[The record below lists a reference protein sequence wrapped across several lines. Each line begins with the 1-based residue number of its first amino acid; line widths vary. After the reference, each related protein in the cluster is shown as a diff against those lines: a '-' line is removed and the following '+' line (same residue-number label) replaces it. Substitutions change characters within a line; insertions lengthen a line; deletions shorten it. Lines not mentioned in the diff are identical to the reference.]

1 MTASKLLTQQHP
13 INTLPAFHPA
23 NPFNPGMFRALHPPY
38 RNRPTNVLFESI
50 RTLSIIRRA
59 RHRGEDKA
67 RIMSSENNRPDADI
81 LIVGGGLSGTLLA
94 VQLLRLP
101 GQRRIV
107 IIEPRPE
114 LGRGEAYS
122 ATELGHTLNGN
133 AARMSVDPDD
143 TEDLTRW
150 LGDFIAA
157 GGWPESDEQHVPVG
171 ELFPPRGIF
180 GLYVQ
185 QRLAEAQAVGA
196 QFGSTVEHVH
206 GEAVDLQVEPS
217 GVRITLAD
225 NRELTGR
232 FSVLATGMFAAA
244 RTPQRDSNALNAAA
258 VDPWGVKAMRHLDPQ
273 GRVLIIGS
281 GLTMVDAVVSLE
293 QAGHRGPID
302 VFSRHGLLPHVR
314 RQPPSWPDFLAA
326 DHSIRSTRQLVRA
339 LREQCAQAIA
349 QGIDWQA
356 PLDTVR
362 VHIPRLWSQASDLER
377 RQFVRHVRPWW
388 ESHHHRSPPP
398 SAKLLDRLMQ
408 EGRLNIHAASL
419 QDVLAREAEQVRIRV
434 RYRGEDQSTEISG
447 DALINSTG
455 IQYDWR
461 RVDKA
466 LPRQLLAR
474 GLIQPGPLALG
485 IDADAGGAVRDA
497 AGQVSARLFAMGPPL
512 RGLWWEST
520 AVTDVALQAKAL
532 AARLV
537 GEA

>member
-1 MTASKLLTQQHP
+1 MT
-13 INTLPAFHPA
+13 
-23 NPFNPGMFRALHPPY
+23 
-38 RNRPTNVLFESI
+38 
-50 RTLSIIRRA
+50 
-59 RHRGEDKA
+59 
-67 RIMSSENNRPDADI
+67 SEHYRPDADI
-81 LIVGGGLSGTLLA
+81 LIVGGGLSGTMLA

-107 IIEPRPE
+107 IVESRGE

-143 TEDLTRW
+143 ADDLTRW
-150 LGDFIAA
+150 LGEFIAA
-157 GGWPESDEQHVPVG
+157 GGWPESDEQHVPVA

-185 QRLAEAQAVGA
+185 QRLVEAQAVGA
-196 QFGSTVEHVH
+196 QHGSTVEHVRS
-206 GEAVDLQVEPS
+206 EVIDLQTDPTGIRV
-217 GVRITLAD
+217 TLAD
-225 NRELTGR
+225 STQLSGR
-232 FSVLATGMFAAA
+232 FGVLATGMFAAA
-244 RTPQRDSNALNAAA
+244 RTPQRDADGESDTLNAAA
-258 VDPWGVKAMRHLDPQ
+258 VDPWDVAAMRRLDPQ

-281 GLTMVDAVVSLE
+281 GLTMVDTVVSLE
-293 QAGHRGPID
+293 QAGHRGAID

-326 DHSIRSTRQLVRA
+326 DHTIRSTRQLLRA
-339 LREQCAQAIA
+339 LREQCEQAIA

-362 VHIPRLWSQASDLER
+362 VHIPRLWNQATDLQR

-398 SAKLLDRLMQ
+398 SAQLLDRLLQ
-408 EGRLNIHAASL
+408 EGRLNVHAASL
-419 QDVLAREAEQVRIRV
+419 LAVQDREAGQVRINL
-434 RYRGEDQSTEISG
+434 RYRGEDQPTEVSG
-447 DALINSTG
+447 AALINSTG

-461 RVDKA
+461 RVDRA
-466 LPRQLLAR
+466 LPKQLLAR

-485 IDADAGGAVRDA
+485 IAADAGGAVLDA
-497 AGQVSARLFAMGPPL
+497 EGHVSDRLFAMGPPL

-537 GEA
+537 ASYNP